1 MNKQWQTFPDS
12 FLRKCHIY
20 IYPQNAAFFR
30 STIISHYVPKTLIH
44 GRWGHIHWQ
53 NLVEFRDLKLERRI
67 FKTKTI
73 TRHFQRVT
81 KTMLVRNL
89 KYYTSQLHKISFM
102 LHTIWKSTSFLSLK
116 SIYNFYLHN
125 YILIEFL
132 GNFLVWHI
140 TIQK

>member
-20 IYPQNAAFFR
+20 IYPQNATFFR

-73 TRHFQRVT
+73 TRALSESH
-81 KTMLVRNL
+81 KDNA
-89 KYYTSQLHKISFM
+89 SQKFKLHKISFM

-125 YILIEFL
+125 YILIEY
-132 GNFLVWHI
+132 
-140 TIQK
+140 KK